1 MTPRKFVHRW
11 LLLGLVLLQPVH
23 GQEPEVNQLDTDI
36 RLFTVLT
43 AINVAGY
50 DTGFGS
56 PSDSAVRRV
65 VRGDLDGIDGAN
77 LTRLKNFYE
86 QFKLADPGANL
97 SQYISFALMCG
108 PPSSFEIEARLPT
121 DLPPDVRRIRTLSP
135 ILAEFYREADI
146 ETLWNRYQAAY
157 ENVIVEYQEPLIQ
170 TVFEVTGYLRLSP
183 TSRQVRSFRVLFEL
197 MGSPNHVYSRSYE
210 GVVNVVVQASA
221 EPRIE
226 EVRDSYLM
234 HLLDPLSIR
243 YGQEIAKKS
252 EMGRFALFAPA
263 LGAVYKEN
271 FQLLVSK
278 SLANAVEAR
287 LHRGGDAKRAA
298 MVDKSLREGFVLT
311 PYFYEKL
318 AEYEKQVED
327 FRHFYPEMIRGI
339 DLKRE
344 GARLQNTKF
353 SEAEAPKPAQPIRPR
368 LSELDQMLQQAERLL
383 SANKLREA
391 RKTFLAAYEK
401 SGRKSAQALYGLGR
415 LALHEADPD
424 LARDQFTQALTT
436 APDPY
441 VAAMSH
447 IYIGRIEDVMG
458 NREQAVQHYQ
468 LALGTEDP
476 STRTRE
482 LAQQG
487 LDEPFGPSRDE
498 EEEDDLDEDD
508 LDEEDLDEEDLDEED
523 LEDDDLGEKK
533 NAK

>member
-1 MTPRKFVHRW
+1 MIPGKFVH
-11 LLLGLVLLQPVH
+11 LCVALSLVLLSPVH
-23 GQEPEVNQLDTDI
+23 GQEPEENQLDSDI

-65 VRGDLDGIDGAN
+65 VRGDLDGFNGVS
-77 LTRLKNFYE
+77 LSRLKNFYE
-86 QFKLADPGANL
+86 QFKLDDSGANL

-108 PPSSFEIEARLPT
+108 PPPSFDIQARLPT

-135 ILAEFYREADI
+135 ILADFYREADI

-157 ENVIVEYQEPLIQ
+157 ENVIFEYQEPLIEAL
-170 TVFEVTGYLRLSP
+170 FEVTGYLRFSL
-183 TSRQVRSFRVLFEL
+183 TNRQVRSFKVLFEL
-197 MGSPNHVYSRSYE
+197 MGSPNHVYSRSYG
-210 GVVNVVVQASA
+210 GVVNVVVQAST
-221 EPRIE
+221 ELQIE
-226 EVRDSYLM
+226 ELRDAYLM

-243 YGQEIAKKS
+243 YGQHINKKS
-252 EMGRFALFAPA
+252 ELERFALFAPA
-263 LGAVYKEN
+263 LGQAYKEN

-287 LHRGGDAKRAA
+287 LTRGSEAKRAA
-298 MVDKSLREGFVLT
+298 MVDKALREGFVLT

-318 AEYEKQVED
+318 GEYEKQVED
-327 FRHFYPEMIRGI
+327 FSHFYPEMIRGI
-339 DLKRE
+339 NLKRE

-353 SEAEAPKPAQPIRPR
+353 SEAEAPRSVQPIRPR
-368 LSELDQMLQQAERLL
+368 LSELDQILQRAERLL
-383 SANKLREA
+383 SAKKLSEA
-391 RKTFLAAYEK
+391 RKTFLEAYEK

-424 LARDQFTQALTT
+424 LARDQFTQALNTE
-436 APDPY
+436 PDPY
-441 VAAMSH
+441 VEAMSN

-458 NREQAVQHYQ
+458 NREQAVEHYQ
-468 LALGTEDP
+468 RALATEDP
-476 STRTRE
+476 STRIRE

-487 LDEPFGPSRDE
+487 LDEPFGPSRDD
-498 EEEDDLDEDD
+498 EEEDEEELDDEDLNGEE
-508 LDEEDLDEEDLDEED
+508 LDEER
-523 LEDDDLGEKK
+523 